1 MLHQSLTTVA
11 GHPKRGEFNVARYL
25 GALCRICRRE
35 GEKLF
40 LKGDRCYTEKCA
52 IERRKY
58 PPGQHGQG
66 FRKLSDYGIQLREK
80 QKVRKIYGL
89 LEREFR
95 RYFYESERK
104 KGITGEVLLQLLETR
119 LDNIVYR
126 MGFAPNRRRA
136 RQLVNHGHFLVNGK
150 KVDIPSYETKGG
162 DFIEAKESSRN
173 LPEVIDSISKAEHRG
188 MPLWV
193 EVDSPNMRGK
203 VLRIPTREELQLPVQ
218 EQLIVELYSK

>member
-1 MLHQSLTTVA
+1 MLHQSHTTVV
-11 GHPKRGEFNVARYL
+11 GHQKRGEFNVAKYS

-66 FRKLSDYGIQLREK
+66 YRKLSDYGVQLREK

-95 RYFYESERK
+95 RYFYEAERK
-104 KGITGEVLLQLLETR
+104 KGITGEILLQFLETR
-119 LDNIVYR
+119 LDNMVYR
-126 MGFAPNRRRA
+126 MGFTPNRREA

-150 KVDIPSYETKGG
+150 KVDIPSYEIKSGY
-162 DFIEAKESSRN
+162 FIEVKESSRN
-173 LPEVIDSISKAEHRG
+173 VPEVIDSISKAEHRG
-188 MPLWV
+188 IPPWV
-193 EVDSPNMRGK
+193 EVDSANMRGK
-203 VLRIPTREELQLPVQ
+203 VLHIPTREEIQLPVQ

>member
-1 MLHQSLTTVA
+1 MLRRSHTTVA
-11 GHPKRGEFNVARYL
+11 GHPKKGEFNVARYT

-58 PPGQHGQG
+58 PPGQHGQVY
-66 FRKLSDYGIQLREK
+66 RKLSDYGIQLREK

-95 RYFYESERK
+95 RYFYEAERK
-104 KGITGEVLLQLLETR
+104 KGITGEILLQCLETR

-126 MGFAPNRRRA
+126 MGFAPNRRGA
-136 RQLVNHGHFLVNGK
+136 RQLVNHGHFLVNAK
-150 KVDIPSYETKGG
+150 KVDLPSYEVKSG
-162 DFIEAKESSRN
+162 DFIEVKESSRN
-173 LPEVIDSISKAEHRG
+173 VPEVVDSISKAEHRG
-188 MPLWV
+188 IPLWV
-193 EVDSPNMRGK
+193 EVDNANMRGK
-203 VLRIPTREELQLPVQ
+203 VLHIPTREEIQLPVQ

>member
-1 MLHQSLTTVA
+1 M
-11 GHPKRGEFNVARYL
+11 ARYI

-52 IERRKY
+52 VERRKY

-80 QKVRKIYGL
+80 QKVRKMYGL
-89 LEREFR
+89 LERQFR
-95 RYFYESERK
+95 RYFYEAERK
-104 KGITGEVLLQLLETR
+104 KGITGEMLLKLIESR
-119 LDNIVYR
+119 LDTVVFR

-136 RQLVNHGHFLVNGK
+136 RQLIGHGHISVNSK
-150 KVDIPSYETKGG
+150 EVNLPSYQIRGG
-162 DFIEAKESSRN
+162 DVVEVKETSRDM
-173 LPEVIDSISKAEHRG
+173 PEIVESLSKSEHRG
-188 MPLWV
+188 MPGWV
-193 EVDSPNMRGK
+193 EVDSSNFRGK
-203 VLRIPTREELQLPVQ
+203 VLHIPSRDEIQLPVQ

>member
-1 MLHQSLTTVA
+1 MVA
-11 GHPKRGEFNVARYL
+11 DLQKGGGYNMARYI

-80 QKVRKIYGL
+80 QKVRKMYGL
-89 LEREFR
+89 LERQFR
-95 RYFYESERK
+95 KYFYEAERK
-104 KGITGEVLLQLLETR
+104 KGITGEILLQLIESR
-119 LDNIVYR
+119 LDSMVFR

-136 RQLVNHGHFLVNGK
+136 RQIIKHGHIFVNGK
-150 KVDIPSYETKGG
+150 EVNLPSCEIKGG
-162 DFIEAKESSRN
+162 DLVTVKEASRDN
-173 LPEVIDSISKAEHRG
+173 PEIVDSLSKSAHRG
-188 MPLWV
+188 IPGWV
-193 EVDSPNMRGK
+193 EVDTANLSGK
-203 VLRIPTREELQLPVQ
+203 VLHIPSRDEIQLPVQ

>member
-1 MLHQSLTTVA
+1 
-11 GHPKRGEFNVARYL
+11 VARHI

-52 IERRKY
+52 VERRKY

-66 FRKLSDYGIQLREK
+66 HRKLSDYGFQLREK
-80 QKVRKIYGL
+80 QKVRKTYGL
-89 LEREFR
+89 LERQFR
-95 RYFYESERK
+95 RYFYDAERK
-104 KGITGEVLLQLLETR
+104 KGITGEVLLQLIESR

-136 RQLVNHGHFLVNGK
+136 RQLIGHGHILVNGK
-150 KVDIPSYETKGG
+150 KVTLPSYAVKER
-162 DFIEAKESSRN
+162 DLVEIKESSKDM
-173 LPEVIDSISKAEHRG
+173 PEIIDSISRGEHRG
-188 MPLWV
+188 IPAWV
-193 EVDSPNMRGK
+193 EVDGVNRKGK
-203 VLRIPTREELQLPVQ
+203 VLRIPSRDEIQLPVQ

>member
-1 MLHQSLTTVA
+1 M
-11 GHPKRGEFNVARYL
+11 ARYI
-25 GALCRICRRE
+25 GALCRTCRRE

-52 IERRKY
+52 VERRKY

-89 LEREFR
+89 LERQFR
-95 RYFYESERK
+95 RYFHEAERK
-104 KGITGEVLLQLLETR
+104 KGITGEVLLKLIESR
-119 LDNIVYR
+119 LDTVVFR

-136 RQLVNHGHFLVNGK
+136 RQLVRHGHIFVNGK
-150 KVDIPSYETKGG
+150 EVNLPSCEIKGG
-162 DFIEAKESSRN
+162 DSVEVKEASRDM
-173 LPEVIDSISKAEHRG
+173 PEIVDSLSKSEHRG
-188 MPLWV
+188 IPGWV
-193 EVDSPNMRGK
+193 EVDSSNFRGK
-203 VLRIPTREELQLPVQ
+203 VLHIPSRDEMQLPVQ

>member
-1 MLHQSLTTVA
+1 
-11 GHPKRGEFNVARYL
+11 VARYI

-52 IERRKY
+52 VERRKY

-66 FRKLSDYGIQLREK
+66 HRKLSDYGFQLREK
-80 QKVRKIYGL
+80 QKVRKTYGL
-89 LEREFR
+89 LERQFR
-95 RYFYESERK
+95 RYFYDAERK
-104 KGITGEVLLQLLETR
+104 KGITGEVLLQLIESR

-136 RQLVNHGHFLVNGK
+136 RQLIGHGHILVNGK
-150 KVDIPSYETKGG
+150 KVNLPSYAVKEG
-162 DFIEAKESSRN
+162 DLVEVKESSKDI
-173 LPEVIDSISKAEHRG
+173 PEIIDSLSRSEHRG
-188 MPLWV
+188 IPAWV
-193 EVDSPNMRGK
+193 EVDVVTLKGK
-203 VLRIPTREELQLPVQ
+203 VLRIPSRDEIQLPVQ